1 MLAAL
6 VSISQS
12 FVKRIPRVHFRG
24 CWLGV
29 LVENLLRR
37 GAQFPSRI
45 VNVTPWRIL
54 LCVTEYLQGQVFG
67 FLSAL

>member
-12 FVKRIPRVHFRG
+12 FVKRIPRVRFRG

-29 LVENLLRR
+29 LVETLLCR
-37 GAQFPSRI
+37 GSRLPSRV
-45 VNVTPWRIL
+45 VNVTQWRIL
-54 LCVTEYLQGQVFG
+54 LCVTEYLQGQVFD